1 MKFPRMETEKRG
13 ESMLNDVKVPK
24 EFEPIF
30 EKAQKY
36 VDAYFKE
43 KKSDPS
49 KGTIEINGERYILVR
64 AASMSVEFFD
74 TVRQLYKDKGDQEA
88 NHVARQLLYDL
99 AHAIGKQDA
108 KNFHKKMNVSDPI
121 ERLSAGPIHFAHTGW
136 AFVDI
141 SPESKPTA
149 DENYCLMYDH
159 PYSFESDAWL
169 KVGRKS
175 DFPVCIM
182 NAGYSS
188 GWCEE
193 SFGVTLVATE
203 VMCKARGDDACRFIM
218 AHPSKIEGRIKE
230 YVSKEPRLEKKI
242 TQYEIPGFF
251 RVKELEDELRKR
263 LHNLEVFERVSID
276 RELAMIDLK
285 KRIRDL
291 EAKLGGKV

>member
-1 MKFPRMETEKRG
+1 
-13 ESMLNDVKVPK
+13 MLNDVKVPK

-30 EKAQKY
+30 EKAQEY

-43 KKSDPS
+43 KKDDPS

-99 AHAIGKQDA
+99 AHAIGRQDA
-108 KNFHKKMNVSDPI
+108 RNFHKKMDLKDPI

-141 SPESKPTA
+141 SPESRPTA
-149 DENYCLMYDH
+149 DENYFLLYDH
-159 PYSFESDAWL
+159 PYSFESDAWQ

-175 DFPVCIM
+175 DYPVCIM

-193 SFGVTLVATE
+193 SFSVTLVATE
-203 VMCKARGDDACRFIM
+203 VMCKARGDDVCRFIM

-230 YVSKEPRLEKKI
+230 YVKKEPKLEKKI

-263 LHNLEVFERVSID
+263 LHNLEIFEKVSID
-276 RELAMIDLK
+276 RELAMIELK
-285 KRIRDL
+285 KRIREL
-291 EAKLGGKV
+291 EAKLGDKA